1 MYFKQFVKSK
11 YEFKTIILC
20 DFIVNLPPIIILNMQ
35 KSIKYLLIT
44 SFIFSSIFT
53 VAHEYWIAPVKYKVK
68 SNESFSINCYA
79 GEDFK
84 EEVWAK
90 RKDRTLQVKLFHENE
105 IMDITPKFIA
115 QDSVKI
121 PMYLSKEG
129 NHLIAIRTKPSY
141 IEMEGKAFNAYLEE
155 DGMANILAYREKNN
169 LSEKKSREY
178 YQRCAKTLLQVDGK
192 NDETYKINTGM
203 TLEIIPQNN
212 PYTLDAEE
220 LNVYFEFKGKP
231 LANYQVRTWCK
242 KDGKLIVK
250 SFHKTDANGY
260 AKLPIKEKGEWMIS
274 VVKMELYSDTNK
286 ADYDSYWGSFTFSN
300 N

>member
-1 MYFKQFVKSK
+1 
-11 YEFKTIILC
+11 
-20 DFIVNLPPIIILNMQ
+20 
-35 KSIKYLLIT
+35 
-44 SFIFSSIFT
+44 
-53 VAHEYWIAPVKYKVK
+53 
-68 SNESFSINCYA
+68 
-79 GEDFK
+79 
-84 EEVWAK
+84 
-90 RKDRTLQVKLFHENE
+90 
-105 IMDITPKFIA
+105 
-115 QDSVKI
+115 
-121 PMYLSKEG
+121 MYLSTEG
-129 NHLIAIRTKPSY
+129 NHLIAISTKPSY

-212 PYTLDAEE
+212 PYTLDTKE

-231 LANYQVRTWCK
+231 LSNYQVRTWCK

-250 SFHKTDANGY
+250 SFHQTDANGF
-260 AKLPIKEKGEWMIS
+260 ATLPIKEKGEWMIS
-274 VVKMELYSDTNK
+274 VVKMELYSNTEK
-286 ADYDSYWGSFTFSN
+286 ADYDSYWGSYTFSN

>member
-1 MYFKQFVKSK
+1 
-11 YEFKTIILC
+11 
-20 DFIVNLPPIIILNMQ
+20 MQ
-35 KSIKYLLIT
+35 TRIKYLLIT
-44 SFIFSSIFT
+44 TFITLSLFS
-53 VAHEYWIAPVKYKVK
+53 VAHEYWIAPIKYKVK
-68 SNESFSINCYA
+68 TKESFTVNCYA

-84 EEVWAK
+84 EAVWAK
-90 RKDRTLQVKLFHENE
+90 RKERTSKVKLFHETQIN
-105 IMDITPKFIA
+105 DITPKFIA

-121 PMYLSKEG
+121 PMFLNESG
-129 NHLIAIRTKPSY
+129 NHLIAIQTKPSY

-155 DGMANILAYREKNN
+155 DGMRNILAYREKNN
-169 LSEKKSREY
+169 LKEKRSREY

-192 NDETYKINTGM
+192 NDESYKINTGM

-212 PYTLDAEE
+212 PYTLDTKE
-220 LNVYFEFKGKP
+220 LNIYFEFKGKP

-250 SFHKTDANGY
+250 SFYQTDAKGY

-274 VVKMELYSDTNK
+274 LVKMELYSNTEK
-286 ADYDSYWGSFTFSN
+286 ADYDSYWGSYTFSN

>member
-1 MYFKQFVKSK
+1 M
-11 YEFKTIILC
+11 KT
-20 DFIVNLPPIIILNMQ
+20 
-35 KSIKYLLIT
+35 SIKYLLIT
-44 SFIFSSIFT
+44 CFISITLFS

-68 SNESFSINCYA
+68 TKESFSVNCYV

-90 RKDRTLQVKLFHENE
+90 RKERTLNVRQFNNNN
-105 IMDITPKFIA
+105 ITDITPKFIS

-121 PMYLSKEG
+121 PMFINESG
-129 NHLIAIRTKPSY
+129 NHLIAISTKPSY
-141 IEMEGKAFNAYLEE
+141 IEMEGNAFNAYLEE

-169 LSEKKSREY
+169 IKEKRSREF

-212 PYTLDAEE
+212 PYTIGTKE

-250 SFHKTDANGY
+250 SFHQTDAKGY
-260 AKLPIKEKGEWMIS
+260 AKLPIKERGEWMIS
-274 VVKMELYSDTNK
+274 VVKMELYSKTEK
-286 ADYDSYWGSFTFSN
+286 ADYDSYWGSYTFSN